1 LIELRM
7 VGRMTRRA
15 LVAGPLLV
23 AGLWVWQGPDYALS
37 GAVGIAMTLVNLWLS
52 ARIIGSV
59 AERNPQLLMPAA
71 LATFALGLLLLTGIA
86 FALQSLDVI
95 FFPVT
100 GLVLIASHLGLVLW
114 EAAHGHRNADDLDKP
129 LSSASK
135 QLTSKEPKNAGL

>member
-1 LIELRM
+1 M
-7 VGRMTRRA
+7 VGRMAKRA

-23 AGLWVWQGPDYALS
+23 AGLWVWEGPDYALS

-59 AERNPQLLMPAA
+59 AERNPQMLMPAA
-71 LATFALGLLLLTGIA
+71 LATFVLGLLLLTGIA
-86 FALQSLDVI
+86 FALQNIDAI

-100 GLVLIASHLGLVLW
+100 GIVLIASHLGLVLW
-114 EAAHGHRNADDLDKP
+114 EAAHGHRNTGDFNKP

-135 QLTSKEPKNAGL
+135 PLTSKEPKNAGL